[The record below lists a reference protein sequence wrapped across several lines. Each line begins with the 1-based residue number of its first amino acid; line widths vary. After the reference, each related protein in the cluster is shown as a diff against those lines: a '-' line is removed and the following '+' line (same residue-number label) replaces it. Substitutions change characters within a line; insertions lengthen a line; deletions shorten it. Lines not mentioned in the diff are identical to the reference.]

1 MNKSFE
7 QFQNQDFLNLQTFR
21 KNGEGAATPVWFIR
35 QGDLFYVR
43 TIADSAKVKRIHNNK
58 KVKIMPCGS
67 QGEPLGIWINAQA
80 VESNDADTYSKMA
93 SWLAEKYG
101 DQPRIFEAQ
110 ATARGEKYTV
120 LIISLER

>member
-1 MNKSFE
+1 LNKSFE

-21 KNGEGAATPVWFIR
+21 KNGEGVATPVWFV
-35 QGDLFYVR
+35 QDGKVFYVR
-43 TIADSAKVKRIHNNK
+43 TIANSAKVKRIHNNK

-67 QGEPLGIWINAQA
+67 QGEPLGIWVNAQA
-80 VESNDADTYSKMA
+80 VERNDADTYSKMA

>member
-1 MNKSFE
+1 MNKPFE

-21 KNGEGAATPVWFIR
+21 KNGEGVATPVWFVQDGKI
-35 QGDLFYVR
+35 FYVR
-43 TIADSAKVKRIHNNK
+43 TIANSAKVKRIHNNK

-67 QGEPLGIWINAQA
+67 QGEPLGIWVNAQA
-80 VESNDADTYSKMA
+80 LESTDADTYSKMA
-93 SWLAEKYG
+93 LWLAEKYG

>member
-1 MNKSFE
+1 MNKSLE
-7 QFQNQDFLNLQTFR
+7 QFDGQDYLNLQTVR
-21 KNGEGAATPVWFIR
+21 RNGQDVNTPVWFVR

-43 TIADSAKVKRIHNNK
+43 TIANSAKVKRIHNNM

-67 QGEPLGIWINAQA
+67 QGEPLGIWVNAKA
-80 VESNDADTYSKMA
+80 LESTDADTYSNMA
-93 SWLAEKYG
+93 SWLTEKYG
-101 DQPRIFEAQ
+101 EQPRIFEAQ

>member
-1 MNKSFE
+1 MNKPFE

-21 KNGEGAATPVWFIR
+21 KNGEGVATPVWFVQDGKI
-35 QGDLFYVR
+35 FYVR
-43 TIADSAKVKRIHNNK
+43 TIANSAKVKRIHNNK

-67 QGEPLGIWINAQA
+67 QGEPLGIWVNAQA
-80 VESNDADTYSKMA
+80 LESNEADTYSKMA

-101 DQPRIFEAQ
+101 EQPRIFEAQ

-120 LIISLER
+120 LTISMER

>member
-1 MNKSFE
+1 LNKSFE

>member
-1 MNKSFE
+1 LNKPFE

-21 KNGEGAATPVWFIR
+21 KNGEGVATPVWFV
-35 QGDLFYVR
+35 QDGKLFYVR
-43 TIADSAKVKRIHNNK
+43 TIANSAKVKRIHNNK

-67 QGEPLGIWINAQA
+67 QGEPLGIWVNAQA
-80 VESNDADTYSKMA
+80 LESTDADTYSKMA
-93 SWLAEKYG
+93 LWLAEKYG

-120 LIISLER
+120 LTISLER

>member
-1 MNKSFE
+1 MNKSVE
-7 QFQNQDFLNLQTFR
+7 QFDDQDYLNLQTVR
-21 KNGEGAATPVWFIR
+21 RNGQEVNTPVWFVR

-43 TIADSAKVKRIHNNK
+43 TITNSGKVKRIHNNK

-67 QGEPLGIWINAQA
+67 QGEPLGFWVNAQA
-80 VESNDADTYSKMA
+80 LENTDADTYSKMA

-101 DQPRIFEAQ
+101 DQPRIFETQ

>member
-1 MNKSFE
+1 MNKPFE

-21 KNGEGAATPVWFIR
+21 KNGEGVATPVWFV
-35 QGDLFYVR
+35 QDGKLFYVR
-43 TIADSAKVKRIHNNK
+43 TIANSAKVKRIHNNK

-67 QGEPLGIWINAQA
+67 QGEPLGIWVNAQA
-80 VESNDADTYSKMA
+80 LESTDADTYSKMA
-93 SWLAEKYG
+93 LWLAEKYG

-120 LIISLER
+120 LTISLER